1 MHWQRVRAIVRKDL
15 TAVRRSRPVLVPLI
29 VLPLI
34 FFVAMPVAFALM
46 GRFLGEAP
54 DSELEPLI
62 RALPASDRAQLERLE
77 PGQQIAVVL
86 LSYQLAPFM
95 LIVPLAVATAI
106 AADSLAGERERRTLE
121 ALLATPIRDEEL
133 FFGKVLAAALPAIAI
148 GWLGTFVEVLVSI
161 AVTGVGP
168 PLLPSVPLLILALLG
183 VPGVAFLGLGT
194 VVLISARVRGFQEV
208 MQLSGLLAMPL
219 IGVMVAQ
226 ASGLFLIDWRLAL
239 LGCVV
244 VWAAAFGILRAG
256 RRLFQ
261 REALFRLG

>member
-1 MHWQRVRAIVRKDL
+1 VHWQRVRAIVRKDL
-15 TAVRRSRPVLVPLI
+15 TAVRRSRPVLVPLV

-34 FFVAMPVAFALM
+34 FFVAMPVGFALM

-62 RALPASDRAQLERLE
+62 RALPPSDRAQLERLE

-86 LSYQLAPFM
+86 LSYQFAPLM

-148 GWLGTFVEVLVSI
+148 GWLGTFVEVLVAI

-183 VPGVAFLGLGT
+183 VPGVAFLGLGA

-261 REALFRLG
+261 REALLRLG

>member
-15 TAVRRSRPVLVPLI
+15 LAVRRSRPVLVPLI
-29 VLPLI
+29 VLPLV
-34 FFVAMPVAFALM
+34 FFLAMPIAFGLL
-46 GRFLGEAP
+46 GRFLGEVP

-62 RALPASDRAQLERLE
+62 RALPAADRAQLERLE

-86 LSYQLAPFM
+86 ISYQFAP
-95 LIVPLAVATAI
+95 LILLVPLAVATAI

-121 ALLATPIRDEEL
+121 ALLVTPIRDEEL
-133 FFGKVLAAALPAIAI
+133 FLGKVLAAVLPAVVI
-148 GWLGTFVEVLVSI
+148 GWLGSLVSAVVGI

-168 PLLPSVPLLILALLG
+168 PLLPSPPWMLLVGLGMPGIALLG
-183 VPGVAFLGLGT
+183 LGA

-261 REALFRLG
+261 REALLRFG